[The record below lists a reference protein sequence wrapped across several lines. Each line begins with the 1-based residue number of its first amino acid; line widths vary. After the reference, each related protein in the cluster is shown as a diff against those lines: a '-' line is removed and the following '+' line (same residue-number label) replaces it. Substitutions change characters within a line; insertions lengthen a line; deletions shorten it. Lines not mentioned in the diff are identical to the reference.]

1 MLIGSDGFQD
11 EHGSES
17 PYRCAFHRPDPGP
30 GPAPEPDPP
39 QPPYPFPNPPIPP
52 EQPVLTSDLGQ
63 VPLTI
68 SACSAPAAAE

>member
-11 EHGSES
+11 EHCSES

-30 GPAPEPDPP
+30 GPTPEPEPP

-52 EQPVLTSDLGQ
+52 EQPVLMRLTS
-63 VPLTI
+63 VKSTLTI
-68 SACSAPAAAE
+68 SVC